1 MSFGFASKSSDKLLS
16 GIVRFL
22 FVKAAVSESTTVFHT
37 HATDRRQCGV
47 AGCGG
52 ATNPGAAASHL
63 PGRCHPHR
71 RSRLRPCDHHQ
82 PGLHDLSVHIAFGH
96 AVERPAGA
104 CNAPQQR
111 PLLIWQDRPAL
122 AIPANFACF
131 RRKLCTHR
139 VLFDCTPIRPCRTQ
153 SWSASH
159 WQPCAR
165 RHATRCPPC
174 AAVVPAELVTQAATL
189 A

>member
-122 AIPANFACF
+122 AIPANFACLLVAANYALIGCF
-131 RRKLCTHR
+131 STALQSALAGPRAGAHRTGSPVRGGTRRAA
-139 VLFDCTPIRPCRTQ
+139 RPAQRWCRRN
-153 SWSASH
+153 W
-159 WQPCAR
+159 
-165 RHATRCPPC
+165 
-174 AAVVPAELVTQAATL
+174 
-189 A
+189 